1 MVQSHFVEE
10 PNSDGS
16 ASRFPLKSWIR
27 SNRADIDTSQL
38 TSHQIRAM
46 LKREGWG
53 LQMTPTEVILTPPGT
68 VVASMMVGE
77 GDAEEESEAGSYFS
91 LESQLRD
98 FLATNIAS
106 ITINGKRLRVY
117 VDEAGRDGVEYPC
130 EVGFIDILAVDAE
143 GAFYVFELKRGK
155 SPDYVLGQIARYM
168 GWIKSTL
175 GKSVPVYGVIVSKQ
189 ISENLKYARLV
200 ANNVYLYEYEV
211 SFSLQPA
218 HDIG

>member
-1 MVQSHFVEE
+1 
-10 PNSDGS
+10 
-16 ASRFPLKSWIR
+16 
-27 SNRADIDTSQL
+27 
-38 TSHQIRAM
+38 M

-117 VDEAGRDGVEYPC
+117 VDEG
-130 EVGFIDILAVDAE
+130 
-143 GAFYVFELKRGK
+143 GARWC
-155 SPDYVLGQIARYM
+155 R
-168 GWIKSTL
+168 
-175 GKSVPVYGVIVSKQ
+175 
-189 ISENLKYARLV
+189 ISM
-200 ANNVYLYEYEV
+200 
-211 SFSLQPA
+211 
-218 HDIG
+218 